1 MAECFGVT
9 GIRSGVEATS
19 VATPLVLH
27 GCHLPV

>member
-1 MAECFGVT
+1 MKECFSVT
-9 GIRSGVEATS
+9 GIRSGGDATS